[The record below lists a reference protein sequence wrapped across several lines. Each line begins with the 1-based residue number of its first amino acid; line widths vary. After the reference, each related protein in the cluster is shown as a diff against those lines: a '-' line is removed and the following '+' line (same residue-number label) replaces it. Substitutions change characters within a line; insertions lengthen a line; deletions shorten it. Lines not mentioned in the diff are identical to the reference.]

1 MEGKMLFKNKGFT
14 LVEMIISVG
23 ILAVVSTFVL
33 KVYLASNQLSQ
44 RAYQLD
50 KSVQIS
56 RNLVELTTAGEKINR
71 QSKFELLKNM
81 QKTDNGYDLYFDKDF
96 NIEKENPTYLLE
108 MKVTDKDGLDNIN
121 IKMYKIGVLNCEE
134 TLNNPEKRNGEQ
146 IYELNALKRRG
157 V

>member
-1 MEGKMLFKNKGFT
+1 MLFKNKGFT

-56 RNLVELTTAGEKINR
+56 RNLVELTTAGEKINS

-121 IKMYKIGVLNCEE
+121 IKVYKICVLNCEE
-134 TLNNPEKRNGEQ
+134 TLNNPEKRNREQ

>member
-1 MEGKMLFKNKGFT
+1 MLFKNKGFT

-56 RNLVELTTAGEKINR
+56 RNLVELTTAGEKINS

-121 IKMYKIGVLNCEE
+121 IKVYKIGVLNCEE
-134 TLNNPEKRNGEQ
+134 TLNNPEKRNREQ

>member
-1 MEGKMLFKNKGFT
+1 MLFKNKGFT

-56 RNLVELTTAGEKINR
+56 RNLVELTTAGEKIDS

-121 IKMYKIGVLNCEE
+121 IKVYKIGVLNCEE
-134 TLNNPEKRNGEQ
+134 TLNNPEKRNREQ

>member
-1 MEGKMLFKNKGFT
+1 MLFKNKGFT

-56 RNLVELTTAGEKINR
+56 RNLVELTTAGEKINS

-81 QKTDNGYDLYFDKDF
+81 QKTENGYDLYFDKDF

-121 IKMYKIGVLNCEE
+121 IKVYKIGVLNCEE
-134 TLNNPEKRNGEQ
+134 TLNNPEKRNREQ

>member
-1 MEGKMLFKNKGFT
+1 MLFKNKGFT

-33 KVYLASNQLSQ
+33 KVYLSSNQLSQ

-56 RNLVELTTAGEKINR
+56 RNLVELTTAGEKINS

-121 IKMYKIGVLNCEE
+121 IKVYKIGVLNCEE
-134 TLNNPEKRNGEQ
+134 TLNNPEKRNREQ

>member
-1 MEGKMLFKNKGFT
+1 MLFKNKGFT

-121 IKMYKIGVLNCEE
+121 IKVYKIGVLNCEE
-134 TLNNPEKRNGEQ
+134 TLNNPEKRNREQ